1 MITGDHLVKQIYAN
15 NLETLVFEMALNDE
29 ALVSTFSCLI
39 FEYIL
44 NNLFDENERSYVFD
58 LVDKIQFNV
67 KLNNSD
73 DKHNEYVFKIIQ
85 E

>member
-1 MITGDHLVKQIYAN
+1 LITGDHLVKQIYAN